1 MGEEGT
7 NNKKTRN
14 NRGNGRGGGGRGR
27 GGRGRGGRGGGG
39 GGGNENSTNSNFA
52 GRGPKSFAG
61 SSNNNN
67 NNNNSRAGGGG
78 PKHFGNTRSRPD
90 CIAPLLPADSH
101 SDDDDDDDDELDNNN
116 NDDNDEAAAKIC
128 ADSMPLGKEEQLNHI
143 DAVVV
148 TTGTVQNS
156 DSEIQLQRAP
166 HAYCLICYSSKLHI
180 RRTISPCGHDDVC
193 KFFFFPPCHLFVKM
207 CVCVF
212 CCV

>member
-67 NNNNSRAGGGG
+67 NNNSRAAGGGGGG

-101 SDDDDDDDDELDNNN
+101 SDDDDDDIDELDNNN
-116 NDDNDEAAAKIC
+116 NNDEDEAVAKIG
-128 ADSMPLGKEEQLNHI
+128 ADSMPIGKEEQVDHI
-143 DAVVV
+143 DAVV
-148 TTGTVQNS
+148 TGTVQNS